1 MKETYY
7 FVFDFKYIWS
17 YLIDGI
23 LHLNLLDLILGGLI
37 FYYIIDVYGLRIIE
51 MYHVFINYDKY
62 DITIEYD
69 LNYDYDPRN
78 IKLNFCK
85 LFCYNNNC

>member
-37 FYYIIDVYGLRIIE
+37 FYCIIDVYGLRIIE

-78 IKLNFCK
+78 IKQFEILIREIIT
-85 LFCYNNNC
+85 